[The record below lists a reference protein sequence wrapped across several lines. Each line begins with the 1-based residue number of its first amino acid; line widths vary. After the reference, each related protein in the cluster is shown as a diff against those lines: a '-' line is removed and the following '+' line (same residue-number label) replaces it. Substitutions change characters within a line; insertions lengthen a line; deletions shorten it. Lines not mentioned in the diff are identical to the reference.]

1 MMKSIQCQNSN
12 HVQIRILL
20 LLIKVG
26 QKCPFHFALKR
37 NLALDKN
44 TFALFVIG
52 IDL

>member
-1 MMKSIQCQNSN
+1 MMKSVQCQNSN
-12 HVQIRILL
+12 HVQILL

-26 QKCPFHFALKR
+26 KRMFTIRTVPFS